1 MTWTFIAQLLCLIA
15 GTAAIGAAF
24 VWINDRFL

>member
-1 MTWTFIAQLLCLIA
+1 MTWTFIAQLLSLTGGI
-15 GTAAIGAAF
+15 AAIGTIF